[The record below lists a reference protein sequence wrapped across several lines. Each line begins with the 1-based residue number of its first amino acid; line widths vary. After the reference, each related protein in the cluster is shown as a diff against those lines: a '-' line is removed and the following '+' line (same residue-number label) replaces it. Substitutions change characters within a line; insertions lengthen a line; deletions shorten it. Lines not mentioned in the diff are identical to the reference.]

1 MGRDMKLWYSPASPF
16 ARKVRAS
23 AIELGLA
30 ERIELAEIT
39 VSPIRPNL
47 DLARENPL
55 IKVPALRA
63 EDGAVLYDSRVICE
77 YLDTLAGGGRLFP
90 AAGRERWRAL
100 ARQALGDGIVDAG
113 VLRRYELVLR
123 PEPLRWSEWL
133 AGQQAKIDHALDA
146 AERESAGWG
155 ETFDI
160 GHITVACALGWLD
173 FRFADFAWRASRPK
187 LAAWSER
194 VGARASMSRTVPHA

>member
-1 MGRDMKLWYSPASPF
+1 M
-16 ARKVRAS
+16 
-23 AIELGLA
+23 
-30 ERIELAEIT
+30 
-39 VSPIRPNL
+39 
-47 DLARENPL
+47 
-55 IKVPALRA
+55 
-63 EDGAVLYDSRVICE
+63 
-77 YLDTLAGGGRLFP
+77 
-90 AAGRERWRAL
+90 
-100 ARQALGDGIVDAG
+100 DAG